1 MPALSIC
8 ICGESGTGK
17 STSLRNLNPEETFI
31 VSIAGKPLPFKG
43 WRKQYVPIKI
53 DGQNITGNYY
63 TGSKW
68 TQVVKIMD
76 IVNKKMP
83 HIKVLIIDDLQ
94 YVMAFEFV
102 DRALEKG
109 YDKYNELAQHIV
121 TIFRKPNEMRD
132 DLTVVFLTHSTHE
145 GPEMDPKYT
154 LKTLGK
160 LTREKVTPEGLFT
173 CMLFTKVNFEDD
185 TPQYKFIT
193 NNNGECIAKSPMGMF
208 DSLEIDN
215 DLNEVIKAVRK
226 YEYGD

>member
-1 MPALSIC
+1 
-8 ICGESGTGK
+8 
-17 STSLRNLNPEETFI
+17 
-31 VSIAGKPLPFKG
+31 
-43 WRKQYVPIKI
+43 
-53 DGQNITGNYY
+53 
-63 TGSKW
+63 
-68 TQVVKIMD
+68 
-76 IVNKKMP
+76 MP

-132 DLTVVFLTHSTHE
+132 DLTVVFLTHSTNE
-145 GPEMDPKYT
+145 GTEMDPKYT